1 MMWPFNR
8 RNARAGKSPAP
19 TAPPK
24 SIARHVATVP
34 GSVSVLEVLEHL
46 QSGRPLAE
54 HPSMAGGDE
63 GSAYAPPTPAPADD
77 VELRESV
84 EGAERQFEGLVSR
97 WEQVDSAFK
106 TAAVRLAQMMERI
119 EGIHEQLTKAGLP
132 VMVSPNFADDAQKAF
147 GDQLT
152 LVHAEYLALRRE
164 VLGLAMAIA
173 PSAESY

>member
-1 MMWPFNR
+1 MMWPSWFLR
-8 RNARAGKSPAP
+8 RRTCSEKLPEQGASSSV
-19 TAPPK
+19 
-24 SIARHVATVP
+24 SIA
-34 GSVSVLEVLEHL
+34 EVLDDL
-46 QSGRPLAE
+46 QNGRTPAVFQR
-54 HPSMAGGDE
+54 GGDE
-63 GSAYAPPTPAPADD
+63 GSAYAPPADD